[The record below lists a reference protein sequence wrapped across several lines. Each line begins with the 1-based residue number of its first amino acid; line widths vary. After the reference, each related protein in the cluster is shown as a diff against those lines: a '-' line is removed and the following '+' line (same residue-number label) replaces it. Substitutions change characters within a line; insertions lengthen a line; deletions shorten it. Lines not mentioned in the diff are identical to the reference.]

1 MSWTTGVS
9 QKSPL
14 TKVRYEGIG
23 GQSPSGNKR
32 AQERPLH
39 QVEREL
45 RARLWPSIQNREA

>member
-1 MSWTTGVS
+1 MNWTTGVS

-14 TKVRYEGIG
+14 TKGSCEEIEGR
-23 GQSPSGNKR
+23 SLPGNKR

-45 RARLWPSIQNREA
+45 RARLRLSIQNR